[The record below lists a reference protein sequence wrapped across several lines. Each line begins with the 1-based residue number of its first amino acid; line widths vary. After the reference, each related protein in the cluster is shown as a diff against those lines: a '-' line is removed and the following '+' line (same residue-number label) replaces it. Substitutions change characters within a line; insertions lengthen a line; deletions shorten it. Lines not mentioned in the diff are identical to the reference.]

1 MPAPP
6 NPRHVSAYQRIIEGG
21 DGQLQSW
28 LREIDRTGAL
38 PEQHAAI
45 DNAYAHG
52 HVAGLEEGR
61 AEQLDATKTLLLAL
75 LETRFGSLDD
85 RVLDRIDD
93 AQLPRLQ
100 RWILAIVDAQ
110 SIDEIMER

>member
-1 MPAPP
+1 MPVPP
-6 NPRHVSAYQRIIEGG
+6 NPRHVSAYQRIFEGG
-21 DGQLQSW
+21 DGQLESW
-28 LREIDRTGAL
+28 LREIDRQGAL

-45 DNAYAHG
+45 DNAYARG

-61 AEQLDATKTLLLAL
+61 AEHLDATKTLLLAL
-75 LETRFGSLDD
+75 LEARFGALSDE
-85 RVLDRIDD
+85 VLDRIDD

-110 SIDEIMER
+110 SLTDILQH

>member
-1 MPAPP
+1 MPVPP

-45 DNAYAHG
+45 DNAYATG

-61 AEQLDATKTLLLAL
+61 AEHLDATKTLLLGL
-75 LETRFGSLDD
+75 LEARFGSLDD
-85 RVLDRIDD
+85 DVLNRIDD

-100 RWILAIVDAQ
+100 RWMLAVLDAQ
-110 SIDEIMER
+110 SPDEVLGH